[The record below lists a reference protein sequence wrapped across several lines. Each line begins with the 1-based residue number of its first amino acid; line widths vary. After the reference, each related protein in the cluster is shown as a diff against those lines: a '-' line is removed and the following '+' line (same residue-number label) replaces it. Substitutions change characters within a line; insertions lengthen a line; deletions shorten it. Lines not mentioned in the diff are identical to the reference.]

1 VSAPSVPAGMK
12 GAIVCCRGA
21 TGNVLWA
28 AAIPSAAS
36 AGAVGGGTPT
46 IVQQGSVLVLKGPFP
61 AIFDASGTNRAPGGA
76 NEVHVDAQTGELI
89 SLQ

>member
-1 VSAPSVPAGMK
+1 MK
-12 GAIVCCRGA
+12 GAIVCCSGA
-21 TGNVLWA
+21 TGNVLWVG
-28 AAIPSAAS
+28 AIPSAAS

-46 IVQQGSVLVLKGPFP
+46 VVQQGSSLVLQGRFL
-61 AIFDASGTNRAPGGA
+61 AVFDAAGKNRAPSGA